1 VEKQGNI
8 EDGFVSGMR
17 LNYLIV
23 FVVGSDIGF
32 WFFGFITL
40 CVSQSALCANRV
52 TMDTVSLVCYQF
64 FNIFMFSAYLDIIIP
79 YFHLEVSITH
89 THHVSL
95 LIQHPK
101 IKPSSSHHFQH
112 TTHTFPLTLKTSSTL
127 MWMSTWRGLRTRQ
140 EMQRGR

>member
-32 WFFGFITL
+32 WFFGFLTL

-64 FNIFMFSAYLDIIIP
+64 FNIFIFSAYLDIIIP
-79 YFHLEVSITH
+79 YFHLEVS
-89 THHVSL
+89 
-95 LIQHPK
+95 
-101 IKPSSSHHFQH
+101 
-112 TTHTFPLTLKTSSTL
+112 TTHLSV
-127 MWMSTWRGLRTRQ
+127 
-140 EMQRGR
+140 